1 MGQQQFLL
9 IVLGIIVVGLSIFV
23 GISVAATSAEQ
34 ANRDGLMSD
43 LLQLSA
49 QARAHYHRPAA
60 LRGGGS
66 SFANFVIPEAQKKSD
81 NGIIEHINEGHSTN
95 HIHFEATGTVPGKNG
110 VDPVR
115 IEIILTADATRVR
128 EHN

>member
-9 IVLGIIVVGLSIFV
+9 IVLGLIVVGLSIFV

-34 ANRDGLMSD
+34 ACRDALMSD
-43 LLQLSA
+43 LITLSS

-66 SFANFVIPEAQKKSD
+66 SFANFKIPEIQKTSEH
-81 NGIIEHINEGHSTN
+81 GIIEHIYEGHNTN
-95 HIHFEATGTVPGKNG
+95 HIHFQATGTVPGKNG
-110 VDPVR
+110 IDPVR
-115 IEIILTADATRVR
+115 IEIILTADETRIR